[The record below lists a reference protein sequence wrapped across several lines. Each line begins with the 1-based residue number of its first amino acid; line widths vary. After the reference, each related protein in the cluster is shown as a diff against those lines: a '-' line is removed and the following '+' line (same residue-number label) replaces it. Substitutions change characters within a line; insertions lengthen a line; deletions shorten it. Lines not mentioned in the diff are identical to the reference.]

1 MKTSRFFQNK
11 RIPIL
16 VVTIITFLLYVR
28 VIGFEYTGFDDTLL
42 IVENQAFLQDLSNIP
57 QAFQQDIF
65 QVPNH
70 PSSKAYYRP
79 ILTLSFM
86 CDAQLGEADAK
97 VYHSTNVLLHILA
110 CLLLLQFFCFLK
122 LRLETAFTLTLIF
135 AIHPVLS
142 QAVGWIP
149 GRINVLLTLCTL
161 SSMLCLLR
169 ALESSKISYLL
180 LHLLF
185 FMLALFTKESGIL
198 LSFIGL
204 YYLFFIVK
212 RTRVSKPLLIL
223 LSGYTGIVL
232 FWLVLRSIALSD
244 SKAHITL
251 AELSKNFL
259 VNLPLLLQ
267 YLSKIIIPY
276 KLSTM
281 STPQDTNYVLGLV
294 VVLLILLGVALS
306 KTKRWDRIIF
316 GGLWFLLFLVPSFV
330 VPKLTG
336 FEHRVYLPLVG
347 LLILLSELDFVKD
360 LHLSK
365 KTSALL
371 IMLSSVLIAINI
383 QHISSFKDGF
393 SFWKTAAEASPH
405 SSLAHLNYGAAL
417 VGKGH
422 HEKAIETYKK
432 GIRANPY
439 EPMIHNNL
447 AIAYALKGRHAEAEM
462 EFQEEI
468 RLNPKY
474 SDAYYNLGM
483 FYKTTGRMIKAAR
496 MWEETLKI
504 DPDHKRAIVE
514 LVKHYKK

>member
-1 MKTSRFFQNK
+1 MN
-11 RIPIL
+11 
-16 VVTIITFLLYVR
+16 
-28 VIGFEYTGFDDTLL
+28 VI
-42 IVENQAFLQDLSNIP
+42 VDLTN
-57 QAFQQDIF
+57 
-65 QVPNH
+65 
-70 PSSKAYYRP
+70 
-79 ILTLSFM
+79 LS
-86 CDAQLGEADAK
+86 K
-97 VYHSTNVLLHILA
+97 VYGTKKVLNNINLQIHEGEILA
-110 CLLLLQFFCFLK
+110 LLGPNGSGKTTILKILAFIEDPTEGLVQFQGKNIKFKNTEKERLQSTLVFQKTTLFGSSVYNNIAYG
-122 LRLETAFTLTLIF
+122 LRIRKMPKKKRDRE
-135 AIHPVLS
+135 VK
-142 QAVGWIP
+142 
-149 GRINVLLTLCTL
+149 
-161 SSMLCLLR
+161 R
-169 ALESSKISYLL
+169 ALE
-180 LHLLF
+180 
-185 FMLALFTKESGIL
+185 
-198 LSFIGL
+198 
-204 YYLFFIVK
+204 
-212 RTRVSKPLLIL
+212 
-223 LSGYTGIVL
+223 
-232 FWLVLRSIALSD
+232 LV
-244 SKAHITL
+244 
-251 AELSKNFL
+251 
-259 VNLPLLLQ
+259 
-267 YLSKIIIPY
+267 
-276 KLSTM
+276 
-281 STPQDTNYVLGLV
+281 
-294 VVLLILLGVALS
+294 
-306 KTKRWDRIIF
+306 
-316 GGLWFLLFLVPSFV
+316 
-330 VPKLTG
+330 KLTG